1 MTKRAFN
8 NRVELPTRKMKI
20 NLKITSEDTN
30 IDLIAVRSRD
40 MHGLSIN
47 QSKLTCDS
55 VNEVDEN
62 RVKIFEMWAQRKLNF
77 F

>member
-1 MTKRAFN
+1 
-8 NRVELPTRKMKI
+8 MKI
-20 NLKITSEDTN
+20 ILKITSEDTN

-47 QSKLTCDS
+47 QLKLTCDS

-62 RVKIFEMWAQRKLNF
+62 RVKIFDMWLRES
-77 F
+77 